1 MKRIGG
7 LVLVAVCIGVLSN
20 CASPLGLGARD
31 HGDNPG
37 DFHNFPG
44 DNTGGGSGDSGVADA
59 TAARS
64 REAQASRGEPRAG
77 GGVLPPLGEFDRTVP
92 GFQVFDPCTEIPDE
106 ALSELRLQMT
116 SEPERETGYRSCF
129 FSKDLG
135 NGREAAVAL
144 GAQHEEMDSIR
155 ALYPMPFLP
164 MDKAGEEIYTVED
177 TFTKD
182 TTCTSYVET
191 IRGVVSVAWTE
202 LTSGVSMSEKCE
214 QSRKLLL
221 ELV

>member
-1 MKRIGG
+1 M
-7 LVLVAVCIGVLSN
+7 LVAVCIGVLSN

-44 DNTGGGSGDSGVADA
+44 DSTGGGSGDSGVADA
-59 TAARS
+59 TATRS
-64 REAQASRGEPRAG
+64 REAQISRDEPGAG
-77 GGVLPPLGEFDRTVP
+77 NGVLPPLGEFDRTAP

-106 ALSELRLQMT
+106 SLSELRLQMT

-129 FSKDLG
+129 FSTDLG
-135 NGREAAVAL
+135 NGREAAIAL
-144 GAQHEEMDSIR
+144 GAQHEEMESIR
-155 ALYPMPFLP
+155 ALYPTPFLP
-164 MDKAGEEIYTVED
+164 IDKAGEEIYTVED
-177 TFTKD
+177 TFMKD

-191 IRGVVSVAWTE
+191 TRGVVSVAWTE
-202 LTSGVSMSEKCE
+202 LTSGVSMAEKCE

>member
-37 DFHNFPG
+37 DFHNVPG
-44 DNTGGGSGDSGVADA
+44 DNAGGGSGDSGVADA
-59 TAARS
+59 TATRL
-64 REAQASRGEPRAG
+64 RESQASSDEPRAG
-77 GGVLPPLGEFDRTVP
+77 EGVLPPLGEFDRTVP
-92 GFQVFDPCTEIPDE
+92 GFQVFDPCTEIPTE
-106 ALSELRLQMT
+106 TFSNLKLYMT
-116 SEPERETGYRSCF
+116 SAPERQTGYRSCF
-129 FSKDLG
+129 FSKNLG

-144 GAQHEEMDSIR
+144 GSQDERLDSIR
-155 ALYPMPFLP
+155 AIYPQAIQP
-164 MDKAGEEIYTVED
+164 MDDAGGDFYTVED
-177 TFTKD
+177 TFMRGL
-182 TTCTSYVET
+182 TCTSYVET
-191 IRGVVSVAWTE
+191 IRGVVSIAWTE
-202 LTSGVSMSEKCE
+202 LASEVSMAEKCE